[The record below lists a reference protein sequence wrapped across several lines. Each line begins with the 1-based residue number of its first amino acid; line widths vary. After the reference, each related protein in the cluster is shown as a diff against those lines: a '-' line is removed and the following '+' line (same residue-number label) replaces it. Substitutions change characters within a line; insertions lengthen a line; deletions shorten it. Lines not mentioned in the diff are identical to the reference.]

1 MSADDPPVCIRPA
14 CSGTGG
20 AEGCGVLQDGD
31 NPAVEE
37 QYGWSPGLDD
47 AMAAMETAEI
57 NELAKRKRVADMLSE
72 KQTELNDLVSVY
84 AFYIH

>member
-1 MSADDPPVCIRPA
+1 M
-14 CSGTGG
+14 
-20 AEGCGVLQDGD
+20 
-31 NPAVEE
+31 EE

-84 AFYIH
+84 AFYIN